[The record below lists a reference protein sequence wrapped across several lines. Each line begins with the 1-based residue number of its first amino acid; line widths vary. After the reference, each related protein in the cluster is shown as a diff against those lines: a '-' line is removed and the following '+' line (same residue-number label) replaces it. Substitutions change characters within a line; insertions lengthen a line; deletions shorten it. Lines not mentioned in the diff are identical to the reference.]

1 MTAFKPDRTL
11 DCRSVMYPVEKPLF
25 LVVLRSGLNAPGQV
39 PAALMVASIACAM
52 DQDVVVYCVQE
63 GADVMVKGAP
73 EKEPTKPG
81 IPTIAQRLGEAID
94 IGVRLEVCEQT
105 ADTRGIRAEDLIA
118 EARLIGGASLI
129 DYSIRARGQ
138 LTF

>member
-52 DQDVVVYCVQE
+52 DQDVVVYCVR
-63 GADVMVKGAP
+63 KG
-73 EKEPTKPG
+73 PT
-81 IPTIAQRLGEAID
+81 
-94 IGVRLEVCEQT
+94 
-105 ADTRGIRAEDLIA
+105 
-118 EARLIGGASLI
+118 
-129 DYSIRARGQ
+129 
-138 LTF
+138 